1 MRMVELG
8 QSRGVKG
15 EIVNEGLEI
24 SGRAKVSYIK
34 LNYSVSALRG
44 SFNWPGFEIAGFSR
58 ETVVDNEALAV

>member
-8 QSRGVKG
+8 QSRGQEG
-15 EIVNEGLEI
+15 IVNEGLEI

-44 SFNWPGFEIAGFSR
+44 GFNWLRFKIAGFSR